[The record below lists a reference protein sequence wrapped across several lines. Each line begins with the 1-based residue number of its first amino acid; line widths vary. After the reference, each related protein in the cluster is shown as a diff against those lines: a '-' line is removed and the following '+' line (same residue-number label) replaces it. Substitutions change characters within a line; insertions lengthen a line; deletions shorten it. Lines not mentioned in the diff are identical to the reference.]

1 MSIARRE
8 EPPTKP
14 MKLPVA
20 FGAESLSANRLT
32 SIELIFPSDKSCEIY
47 LTRALDCTFGGLFE
61 VDGYLRQSCHGS
73 SQVSSGTSVPTASA
87 LEGGMVGP
95 FW

>member
-1 MSIARRE
+1 MSIARHE
-8 EPPTKP
+8 EPPIKP
-14 MKLPVA
+14 MKLRVA

-61 VDGYLRQSCHGS
+61 GDGYLRQSCHRL
-73 SQVSSGTSVPTASA
+73 SQVSSGTLVPTAWA
-87 LEGGMVGP
+87 LEGDLVGP
-95 FW
+95 F

>member
-1 MSIARRE
+1 MSIARHE

-32 SIELIFPSDKSCEIY
+32 PTIDLIFPTTEYHILDLSIFCVLETTRPEDCQLSRPSGIELILGFVGWIKT
-47 LTRALDCTFGGLFE
+47 L
-61 VDGYLRQSCHGS
+61 
-73 SQVSSGTSVPTASA
+73 GTD
-87 LEGGMVGP
+87 E
-95 FW
+95 F